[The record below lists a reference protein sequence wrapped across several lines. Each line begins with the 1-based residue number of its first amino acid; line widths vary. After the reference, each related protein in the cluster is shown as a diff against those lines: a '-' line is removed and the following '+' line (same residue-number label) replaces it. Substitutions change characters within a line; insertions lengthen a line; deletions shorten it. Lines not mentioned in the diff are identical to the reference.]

1 MKYEFA
7 DLRGPASLGADSANA
22 GNRGVARVAA
32 ALLESGPATARELG
46 DQLKLTGTAIRRHLD
61 NLVAAGFAQASDRAP
76 FGPTSSK
83 PRGRGR
89 PARVYTLT
97 AAGQEAFGQAYD
109 DLAISAIRFL
119 ADSGGEQ
126 AVTAFARQRADE
138 MESRYSATVA
148 GGSTVAARALLLARA
163 LHDDGFASAVEPT
176 GSAGV
181 QVCQHHCP
189 VAKVAQQFPEL
200 CVAEAEAFGRLVG
213 AHVTRLATLG
223 QGDGVCTTLVPVPEA
238 DLDGDQVLALS
249 SHAHTAERTMA

>member
-1 MKYEFA
+1 MKYGFPELQGHA
-7 DLRGPASLGADSANA
+7 GVEPAVGGS
-22 GNRGVARVAA
+22 NRGVARVAA

-61 NLVAAGFAQASDRAP
+61 NLVDAGFAQASERAP
-76 FGPTSSK
+76 FGPTTSK

-109 DLAISAIRFL
+109 ELAISALRFL

-126 AVTAFARQRADE
+126 AVEAFARQRAQD
-138 MESRYSATVA
+138 MEHRYSETVA
-148 GGSTVAARALLLARA
+148 VGSNIGDRALLLAQA
-163 LHDDGFASAVEPT
+163 LHEDGFASGVEPT

-189 VAKVAQQFPEL
+189 VAKVAMQFPQL
-200 CVAEAEAFGRLVG
+200 CDAEAQAFGRLVG

-223 QGDGVCTTLVPVPEA
+223 QGDGVCTTLVPIPDSDPNVE
-238 DLDGDQVLALS
+238 QVLTLS
-249 SHAHTAERTMA
+249 APARTAERTLS